1 MRLNTRQS
9 IKRRIISCDIKKQEQ
24 GEKPLQLSIV
34 YFRLA
39 ILLFVATVCLPMEE
53 IPHHPQRGDFRGKYV
68 SFFSWQ
74 ETKQNVPLWTE
85 ETS

>member
-1 MRLNTRQS
+1 MRQS
-9 IKRRIISCDIKKQEQ
+9 IKRRIISCDIRRQVINAA
-24 GEKPLQLSIV
+24 LI
-34 YFRLA
+34 
-39 ILLFVATVCLPMEE
+39 ILLSLSFGNIIFYATVCLPMEE